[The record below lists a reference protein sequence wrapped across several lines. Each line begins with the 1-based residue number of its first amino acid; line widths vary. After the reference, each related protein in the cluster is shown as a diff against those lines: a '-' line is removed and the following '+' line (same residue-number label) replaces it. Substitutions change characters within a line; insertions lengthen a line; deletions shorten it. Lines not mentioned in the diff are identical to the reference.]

1 MPKFKTYQQNQSY
14 LLPPSLSDCL
24 PKDHICF
31 AINNVVDGLD
41 LNPIEKTYS
50 NQGAS
55 AYSPS
60 ALVKVL
66 FLAYIQGIRSSRKIE
81 TKLYQDIAFR
91 FLSGNITPDHGTIN
105 LFRKNHLENLKE
117 VFAQIIVIADGVG
130 MVDLADIS
138 IDGTKIKANASM
150 DNTLNLKQLGDCKK
164 YFEKVMEEAEEI
176 DKQEDKKYGASRGY
190 GTMPK
195 HLIDPKARQIAIETA
210 KKKLAKLKE
219 AENKINEKQELA
231 KNKEDK
237 KLKKNN
243 TQNLTDPDANLMKMK
258 DGSFKAGYNV
268 QLATS
273 RQFIAAYG
281 LNDDSA
287 DSRSLP
293 GMVCE
298 TETNTKIKVETVKA
312 DAGYFS
318 KSNIEFLENNKIN
331 DYIPPLKNSGGNSDF
346 KYDKAKDE
354 FICSQGKRLTF
365 KRMDRGA
372 KQYWGAECSGCP
384 KLSECTKMKCKSLNF
399 DFELVQ
405 MSETMDQKLKTESG
419 RAKYKERITE
429 IEPVFGNIKHNQ
441 GFTAFL
447 CRGKTTALAELGL
460 VCIAH
465 NLVKIFRYLQAK
477 PAMAGITN

>member
-31 AINNVVDGLD
+31 AINNIVDGLD
-41 LNPIEKTYS
+41 LNPIERTYS
-50 NQGAS
+50 DQGAS
-55 AYSPS
+55 AYPPS
-60 ALVKVL
+60 ALAKVL

-81 TKLYQDIAFR
+81 MKLYQDIAFR
-91 FLSGNITPDHGTIN
+91 FLSGNINPDHGTIN

-117 VFAQIIVIADGVG
+117 IFAQIIVIADGMG

-138 IDGTKIKANASM
+138 IDGTKIKANASR
-150 DNTLNLKQLGDCKK
+150 DNTLNLKQIGDYKK
-164 YFEKVMEEAEEI
+164 YFEKAMEEAEEI
-176 DKQEDKKYGASRGY
+176 DKQEDKKYGAGRGY
-190 GTMPK
+190 GAMPK
-195 HLIDPKARQIAIETA
+195 HLIDPEARQIAIEAA

-219 AENKINEKQELA
+219 AEDKIKEKQELA

-237 KLKKNN
+237 KLKKN
-243 TQNLTDPDANLMKMK
+243 TTSNLTDPDAALMKMK
-258 DGSFKAGYNV
+258 DDSFKAGYNV

-273 RQFIAAYG
+273 KQFIAAYG

-298 TETNTKIKVETVKA
+298 TETNTKTKVEMVKA
-312 DAGYFS
+312 DAGYFN
-318 KSNIEFLENNKIN
+318 KSNIEFLENNNI
-331 DYIPPLKNSGGNSDF
+331 DGYIPPLKNSGGNKGF
-346 KYDKAKDE
+346 EYDKTKDE
-354 FICSQGKRLTF
+354 FICSQGKRLVF

-372 KQYWGAECSGCP
+372 KQYWGAECGGCS
-384 KLSECTKMKCKSLNF
+384 KLSECTKMKCKSLNY

-405 MSETMDQKLKTESG
+405 MSEAMDRKLKTETG
-419 RAKYKERITE
+419 KAKFKERQTE
-429 IEPVFGNIKHNQ
+429 IEPVFGNIKQNQ

-447 CRGKTTALAELGL
+447 CRGKAAALAELGL

-465 NLVKIFRYLQAK
+465 NLIKIFRHLETK
-477 PAMAGITN
+477 PRIAVMTY